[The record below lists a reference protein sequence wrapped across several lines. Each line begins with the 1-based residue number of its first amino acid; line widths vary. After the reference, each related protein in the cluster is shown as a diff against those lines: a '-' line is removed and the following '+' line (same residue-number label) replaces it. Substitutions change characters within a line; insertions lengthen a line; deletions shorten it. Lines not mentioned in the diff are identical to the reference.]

1 MAAAGELAGRHRRLA
16 GVAVALTAADV
27 PAQRPAGLRLTSL
40 SGVWWRIDATAPQD
54 WSWRGFPR
62 PRHRF
67 DPAAGGHRVRYAAR
81 TERGAFRER
90 FHDSRRRIGAAQ
102 TGLWVIELTG
112 RLRVLD
118 LRSERTL
125 DLLGLDDEVNVG
137 RDPRVL
143 AASQR
148 LMAPVIE
155 WYGDDLHG
163 IVYRARTTPTTSAN
177 LAFCSWAPLSVA
189 AEPSRLGARTGTL
202 ATLVLDDGFTVDGL

>member
-1 MAAAGELAGRHRRLA
+1 MA
-16 GVAVALTAADV
+16 
-27 PAQRPAGLRLTSL
+27 SL
-40 SGVWWRIDATAPQD
+40 SGVWWRIDATAPAD
-54 WSWRGFPR
+54 WAWRPFPR

-90 FHDSRRRIGAAQ
+90 FHDSRRRIGGAQ
-102 TGLWVIELTG
+102 AGLWVIELTG

-143 AASQR
+143 AATQR
-148 LMAPVIE
+148 LMARLIE
-155 WYGDDLHG
+155 WYGEDLHG
-163 IVYRARTTPTTSAN
+163 VVYRSRTTPRTSAN
-177 LAFCSWAPLSVA
+177 LAFLPWAPLA
-189 AEPSRLGARTGTL
+189 AVDEGRLESRRGTL
-202 ATLVLDDGFTVDGL
+202 AALVLDDGFTVDAPL